1 MTAISRI
8 IPNNATLSECKFRS
22 ETRRKQSITA
32 CPIVHWMAAEGYV
45 TLEAADGFTFIVPE
59 KAANGSGT
67 LKDMLSGSAVLSPD
81 FCLI

>member
-1 MTAISRI
+1 
-8 IPNNATLSECKFRS
+8 
-22 ETRRKQSITA
+22 
-32 CPIVHWMAAEGYV
+32 MAAEGYV